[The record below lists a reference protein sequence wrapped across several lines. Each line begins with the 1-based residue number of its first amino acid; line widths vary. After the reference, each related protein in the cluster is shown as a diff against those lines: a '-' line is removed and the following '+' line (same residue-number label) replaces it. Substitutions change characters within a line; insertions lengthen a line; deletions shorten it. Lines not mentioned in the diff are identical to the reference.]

1 MSAATAAH
9 SAPQADAPAVKKPGF
24 MTLIKALAVVSVLV
38 LLQLVGVSMLMP
50 SARETTEIAEKLV
63 AADAVQEAEEADAHA
78 AVAAAD
84 SEIAADSHG
93 APGSHDMREVKL
105 GSYHVV
111 TFNTDTGTS
120 LNIDFELYG
129 TVLAKEEPEF
139 SHLYEANQVRLR
151 EQILVTVRAAD
162 VADLSDPDLGLL
174 KRQILEKTNRTLG
187 KPLLNEAIFSKFSFI
202 ER

>member
-1 MSAATAAH
+1 MSAATATH
-9 SAPQADAPAVKKPGF
+9 SALPADAPAVKKPGF

-63 AADAVQEAEEADAHA
+63 AADASQEIEEAEGHATAMAATEHDARPPG
-78 AVAAAD
+78 V
-84 SEIAADSHG
+84 SHN
-93 APGSHDMREVKL
+93 MREVKL

-139 SHLYEANQVRLR
+139 NHLYEANQVRLR
-151 EQILVTVRAAD
+151 EQVLVTIRAAD
-162 VADLSDPDLGLL
+162 IADLSDPDLGLL
-174 KRQILEKTNRTLG
+174 KRKILEKTNRTLG
-187 KPLLNEAIFSKFSFI
+187 KPLLSEAIFSKFSFI